1 MAGAQGA
8 KGKKKEQGELW
19 VRGAGRPDQAGPSP
33 QFGVFPG
40 EQKVLQRLSQKVTC

>member
-8 KGKKKEQGELW
+8 KGKKMEQGELW

-33 QFGVFPG
+33 RVVHFQNR
-40 EQKVLQRLSQKVTC
+40 KSCRD